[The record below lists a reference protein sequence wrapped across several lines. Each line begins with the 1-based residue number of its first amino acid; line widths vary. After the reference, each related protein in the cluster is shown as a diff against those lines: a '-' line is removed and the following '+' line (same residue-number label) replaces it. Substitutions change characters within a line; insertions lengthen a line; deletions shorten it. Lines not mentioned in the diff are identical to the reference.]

1 MVEQCMYCG
10 KDFDNLNENVVSS
23 STRKHICLE
32 CALKI
37 IDRLD
42 DKLAKLG
49 REIEV
54 LKRYNVVNELLV
66 KQKIYETLIMVRDG
80 QNEMSN

>member
-10 KDFDNLNENVVSS
+10 KDFDNLNENAVSS

-42 DKLAKLG
+42 DKLAKLS

-54 LKRYNVVNELLV
+54 LKTYNVVNELLV